1 MRAAVYNKYG
11 PPEVVHVKDIP
22 KPTPKD
28 NEVLIKNHATTV
40 TRGDSRIRS
49 FIVPSAMEWVMGKLF
64 LGVFSPRRKVL
75 GMELSGE
82 IEATGKNVTGFKAG
96 DQVFASTYPGF
107 KFGAHAEYV
116 CLPENGVIAIKPSNM
131 TYEEAAPIPSG
142 GAAALVFLRTTAKV
156 KKGEKVLING
166 ASGCLGTY
174 GVQLAKYY
182 GAEVT
187 GVCST
192 GNLDMVK
199 SIGADHVIDYT
210 KEDFTQGDE
219 KYDLVFDAVGKSS
232 AQKCKNILSP
242 NGRYTTTNGPE
253 PTRDDLEFLKNIIEE
268 GKLKT
273 VIDRRYPIDQI
284 VEAHRYVDT
293 GSKKGNVI
301 ITFE

>member
-1 MRAAVYNKYG
+1 MKAAVYNKYG
-11 PPEVVHVKDIP
+11 PPEVVQVKDVP

-49 FIVPSAMEWVMGKLF
+49 FVVPSAMEWVMGKLF
-64 LGVFSPRRKVL
+64 LGIFSPRRKIL
-75 GMELSGE
+75 GMELAGE
-82 IEATGKNVTGFKAG
+82 IEAIGKNVTSFKVG

-116 CLPENGVIAIKPSNM
+116 CLPENGVISIKPSNM

-142 GAAALVFLRTTAKV
+142 GAAALVFIRNTGKV

-192 GNLDMVK
+192 GNLEMVK
-199 SIGADHVIDYT
+199 SIGADKVIDY
-210 KEDFTQGDE
+210 KNEDFTQGDE
-219 KYDLVFDAVGKSS
+219 KYDLVFDAVSKSS
-232 AQKCKNILSP
+232 EEKCRSILTP
-242 NGRYTTTNGPE
+242 NGRYIRTDGPE
-253 PTRDDLEFLKNIIEE
+253 PTREDLVFLKEIIEA
-268 GKLKT
+268 GKIKT
-273 VIDRRYPIDQI
+273 VIDRRYTLDQI

-301 ITFE
+301 ITLE

>member
-1 MRAAVYNKYG
+1 MKAAVYNKYG
-11 PPEVVHVKDIP
+11 PPEVVQVKDIP
-22 KPTPKD
+22 KPTPKN

-49 FIVPSAMEWVMGKLF
+49 FIVPSAVDWIMGKLF

-82 IEATGKNVTGFKAG
+82 IEAIGKNVSHFKVG
-96 DQVFASTYPGF
+96 DQVFGSTYPGF

-131 TYEEAAPIPSG
+131 TYEEAAPLPSG
-142 GAAALVFLRTTAKV
+142 GAAALVFIRTTAKI

-182 GAEVT
+182 GADVT

-192 GNLDMVK
+192 GNLEMVK

-210 KEDFTQGDE
+210 KDDFTQGKE

-232 AQKCKNILSP
+232 AQKCRNILAP
-242 NGRYTTTNGPE
+242 NGRYTTTDGPE
-253 PTRDDLEFLKNIIEE
+253 PTRDDLEFLREIIEE

-273 VIDRRYPIDQI
+273 VIDRRYPLDDI
-284 VEAHRYVDT
+284 VEAHKYVDT